1 MATAG
6 GASLAWL
13 AAQTTPYGSPARAR
27 TVALTALVG
36 TQLGQTIVAG
46 GGLSPLVIGASV
58 VSAGALVAVV
68 QTPGVSHFF
77 GCVPLGPVAW
87 AQAAG
92 SAGVATAASVVG
104 PRLVE
109 RYGPIVVPEGS
120 PQASWLE
127 RLEAVREE
135 ATQRYLELQ
144 ERAVEAL
151 NG

>member
-1 MATAG
+1 MSSLYKLVARDECPDGSRIRIGELEVGGTEFVVAAGPCAVESADQMLRAATG
-6 GASLAWL
+6 
-13 AAQTTPYGSPARAR
+13 
-27 TVALTALVG
+27 
-36 TQLGQTIVAG
+36 
-46 GGLSPLVIGASV
+46 V

-68 QTPGVSHFF
+68 QTPGVSQFF

-127 RLEAVREE
+127 RLEEVREE
-135 ATQRYLELQ
+135 ATRRYLELQ
-144 ERAVEAL
+144 ERAAEAL